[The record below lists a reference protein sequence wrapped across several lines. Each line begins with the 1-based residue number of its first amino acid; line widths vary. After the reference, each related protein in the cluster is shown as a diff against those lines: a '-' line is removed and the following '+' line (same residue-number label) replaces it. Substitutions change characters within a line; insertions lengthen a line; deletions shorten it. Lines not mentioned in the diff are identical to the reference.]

1 MGVNSVV
8 SGNGTSPSHER
19 RGEALQFPEKLP
31 HPYVARYN
39 IVDRGLNILS
49 KLPEVHPY
57 VERPEAETMQAPG
70 VKLDLPKQE
79 QPQATEA
86 LFATDSQHDKGT
98 GAAGADPV
106 STSSPVFNTPQAAPQ
121 DDLRAIRD
129 RIDSAFN

>member
-19 RGEALQFPEKLP
+19 RGEALRFSENLP
-31 HPYVARYN
+31 YPYVVRPN
-39 IVDRGLNILS
+39 IVAKSLELMS

-57 VERPEAETMQAPG
+57 VERPEAEKMQVPG

-79 QPQATEA
+79 QPQTTEA
-86 LFATDSQHDKGT
+86 LFATDSQHDKGA

-106 STSSPVFNTPQAAPQ
+106 STSSPVFNPPQAAPQ

-129 RIDSAFN
+129 RISSAFN